1 MRRRLEDPLLA
12 AGPIA
17 VAAAYVLHP
26 LAGAAGLAVLVAIL
40 LRGMLPSPRRRHGRS
55 GAPVVAVA
63 DLTPRRPRPRPEVS
77 VAAVAGR
84 GDGVRALRPGELHGG
99 RVRRT
104 YVPRRRGDAALRTAC
119 LQVATRTNA
128 RLTNAAAV
136 QLGLADAPLAALAA
150 SDPDPLLLAARWPV
164 AA

>member
-1 MRRRLEDPLLA
+1 MRRRFEDPLLA

-17 VAAAYVLHP
+17 VAAAYALHP
-26 LAGAAGLAVLVAIL
+26 LAGVAGLAVLVAL
-40 LRGMLPSPRRRHGRS
+40 ALRTALPRPRRDREAA

-63 DLTPRRPRPRPEVS
+63 ELTPRRPRARTQVS
-77 VAAVAGR
+77 VAAVAGF
-84 GDGVRALRPGELHGG
+84 GVRALRPADLHGG

-104 YVPRRRGDAALRTAC
+104 YLPRRRGDAALRAAC
-119 LQVATRTNA
+119 LQVATRRNA

-136 QLGLADAPLAALAA
+136 QLGLAEGPLGAPAA
-150 SDPDPLLLAARWPV
+150 SDPDPLLLAARWPD

>member
-17 VAAAYVLHP
+17 VAAAYALHP
-26 LAGAAGLAVLVAIL
+26 LLGAAGLAVLVAIA
-40 LRGMLPSPRRRHGRS
+40 LRGVLPGSRRRGAGT

-63 DLTPRRPRPRPEVS
+63 DLTPRRPQPRVQVT
-77 VAAVAGR
+77 VATVAGVGMR
-84 GDGVRALRPGELHGG
+84 GLRPSDLHGG

-104 YVPRRRGDAALRTAC
+104 YLLRRRGDAALQAAC

-136 QLGLADAPLAALAA
+136 KLGLSDAPLAALAA
-150 SDPDPLLLAARWPV
+150 SDPDPLLLAARWPL